1 MHTTSTR
8 VISQGLQKRAYQRLS
23 SYSDEEIFLYLADTV
38 YIERKRFEKGQ
49 AKDATTQY
57 QNLLQSASRA
67 LQHGRES
74 MLATLM
80 NLVDSYAREIHT
92 HFSNRTYSI
101 AEKLLPGALTRL
113 LTASQPT
120 QLFGADFDPTSR
132 IQVQGDVG
140 TIKELAKNHTL
151 VFTPTHLS
159 NLDSPLIGYG
169 LSSVGLA
176 PVLYGAGLNLFS
188 NPLMA
193 FFMSRLGAYTVDRR
207 KKNKLYKDVLKDYST
222 ETLSKG
228 YHSLFYPGGT
238 RSRAGKLEPSLKKG
252 LLGTL
257 IQAWQDNILN
267 GKENGEIII
276 IPCTLSC
283 SLVLEAETLIEDS
296 LAEVGKSR
304 YIIMD
309 DEFSEARTIAAYARK
324 VLNLDSSVFLRFGTP
339 LDCLGNLVN
348 PKGKSLDTK
357 GREINRREYIC
368 DRNGELIVDP
378 QRDQQYTNRLAD
390 SIVASYRK
398 NNIILPTHVAACA
411 AWKLLEKRYPRLDI
425 VQKALLTKEERTFSR
440 KELLRA
446 VDRVQS
452 QILALVKKGECCA
465 EIPRDSMETGRLALE
480 RFGSFHKKHAFQFVG
495 SDHILV
501 NAKLALYYGN
511 RLSSYPIH
519 LEQS

>member
-8 VISQGLQKRAYQRLS
+8 VISLGLQKRTYQRLAT
-23 SYSDEEIFLYLADTV
+23 YSDEDIFLYLADTV
-38 YIERKRFEKGQ
+38 YIERQRFEEGQ
-49 AKDATTQY
+49 AKDASPHY

-74 MLATLM
+74 MLATIM

-92 HFSNRTYSI
+92 HFSDTTFSLTKKI
-101 AEKLLPGALTRL
+101 LPGALTRL

-132 IQVQGDVG
+132 IQVQGNIS
-140 TIKELAKNHTL
+140 TIKELEKNHTL

-169 LSSVGLA
+169 LSAVGLS

-188 NPLMA
+188 NPFMA

-207 KKNKLYKDVLKDYST
+207 KKNRLYKDVLKDYSA

-238 RSRAGKLEPSLKKG
+238 RSRTGKLESSLKKG

-257 IQAWQDNILN
+257 LQAWQDNIQN
-267 GKENGEIII
+267 GKKNGEILVV
-276 IPCTLSC
+276 PCTLSC

-296 LAEVGKSR
+296 LVEVGKSR

-309 DEFSEARTIAAYARK
+309 DEFSETRTIAAYARK
-324 VLNLDSSVFLRFGTP
+324 VLNLDSSVFLRFGEP
-339 LDCLGNLVN
+339 LDCLGNIVN
-348 PKGKSLDTK
+348 SKGISLDSRGK
-357 GREINRREYIC
+357 EINRLEYIC
-368 DRNGELIVDP
+368 DKAGNLVVDS
-378 QRDQQYTNRLAD
+378 QRDQQYTNRLAA
-390 SIVASYRK
+390 SIVRSFKK
-398 NNIILPTHVAACA
+398 NNIILPTHIAACA
-411 AWKLLEKRYPRLDI
+411 AWKLLEKRYPRLDP
-425 VQKALLTKEERTFSR
+425 VQKALLKKEERIFSR
-440 KELLRA
+440 TELLKA
-446 VDRVQS
+446 IDCIQS
-452 QILALVKKGECCA
+452 QVLALVEKGECCA
-465 EIPRDSMETGRLALE
+465 EIPRNPLETGRIALE
-480 RFGSFHKKHAFQFVG
+480 RFASFHRKHAFQFVA
-495 SDHILV
+495 SEHILV

-511 RLSSYPIH
+511 RLDSYPIH
-519 LEQS
+519 LE